1 MAKKFS
7 KEPTVATLKSEI
19 RKILDSY
26 YPYNNFKVSVKTA
39 NDMLIINIDGC
50 DFDEEFRNILNR
62 FVDYKIK
69 HIYRKKTVKEENK
82 VVVKRIPY
90 KDFYINM
97 NDDCVMFSY
106 YRYL

>member
-1 MAKKFS
+1 MAKEFL

-26 YPYNNFKVSVKTA
+26 YPYNNFKISVKTS

-50 DFDEEFRNILNR
+50 NFDEKFRNMLNN
-62 FVDYKIK
+62 FVGYKIK
-69 HIYRKKTVKEENK
+69 HIYRRKTVKEESRIIT
-82 VVVKRIPY
+82 KRIPY
-90 KDFYINM
+90 KDFYINI